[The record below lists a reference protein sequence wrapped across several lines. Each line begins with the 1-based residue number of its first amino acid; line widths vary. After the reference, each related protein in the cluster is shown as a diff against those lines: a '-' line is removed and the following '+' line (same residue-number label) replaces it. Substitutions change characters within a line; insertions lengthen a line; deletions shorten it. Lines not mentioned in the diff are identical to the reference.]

1 MKTISFIVSNLFL
14 PDPDTAIP
22 VIAQLCL
29 IGAIE
34 YTAVITSVLIDLCSG
49 MRKAHRNGIRRTS
62 RGMRRTVSKLLSY
75 LMLMGMLS
83 GIDSA
88 IILSCIFLSHNGLPT
103 PPPFLWLTS
112 LGAAGHIAIETAS
125 ILENLEQGHRLRALG
140 KKLWDM
146 YYRQRRGKSATF

>member
-22 VIAQLCL
+22 VIIQLCI
-29 IGAIE
+29 IGAVE

-83 GIDSA
+83 GIDLA
-88 IILSCIFLSHNGLPT
+88 IILSCIFLSHNGLST